1 MAAIARRSRPLRY
14 TLSHTNATLLPER
27 RSPLK
32 EYVFRDP
39 VHGNI
44 SVTDPTVF
52 ALIQSPEFQRLRRI
66 RQLGTSF
73 ISYPGAE
80 HTRFAHSIGVYHLMN
95 QVLKH
100 LTDRGIVQLD
110 PEEHVMACCAA
121 LLHDIGHGPFSHLFE
136 KLTRVHHERW
146 VEQIIASPESGIHQ
160 ILASRNPD
168 WPARITSIITG
179 TWTGDP
185 FVKELISSQ
194 LDVDRMDY
202 LLRDSKMCG
211 VTYGQFDLE
220 RLIQTITV
228 VDGHVALTEKGILSA
243 EEFLLARYFMYWNV
257 YFHKATR
264 SIETVLEKLMNRAV
278 FLVRS
283 GQTDALGFVPPA
295 LEPILA
301 DRMMTLPEYLN
312 LDETDVLYAIKRWT
326 RSSDLVLADLSDRF
340 INRRLFAGIR
350 LDGRMEK
357 VLQREEQMVAAVR
370 AAGYSEVD
378 YYFEIDQTSNVT
390 YSYYVKPTEGGSPPI
405 QVLVGWTKPAVL
417 QEVTSVSDVLKS
429 IATERVTRYVLF
441 LPRQAV
447 AAVEQVLNG

>member
-1 MAAIARRSRPLRY
+1 M
-14 TLSHTNATLLPER
+14 
-27 RSPLK
+27 K

-80 HTRFAHSIGVYHLMN
+80 HTRFAHCLGVYHLMH

-100 LTDRGIVQLD
+100 LTDRGIVQID
-110 PEEHVMACCAA
+110 PEDQVLACCAA

-136 KLTRVHHERW
+136 KLTGLHHEKW
-146 VEQIIASPESGIHQ
+146 VEQIISSPETSIYQ
-160 ILASRNPD
+160 LLASRNPR
-168 WPARITSIITG
+168 WPARITSIIAG
-179 TWTGDP
+179 TWDGPP
-185 FVKELISSQ
+185 FLKELISSQ

-202 LLRDSKMCG
+202 LLRDSRMCG

-228 VDGHVALTEKGILSA
+228 SGGHVALTDKGIHSA
-243 EEFLLARYFMYWNV
+243 EEFILARYFMYWNV

-264 SIETVLEKLMNRAV
+264 SIEAVLEKMFQRAV
-278 FLVRS
+278 FLVRT
-283 GQTDALGFVPPA
+283 GRQAEMGFLPPA

-301 DRMMTLPEYLN
+301 GRPMSLADYLG
-312 LDETDVLYAIKRWT
+312 LDETDVLYGIKQWT
-326 RSSDLVLADLSDRF
+326 RSADPVLRDLSDRF
-340 INRRLFAGIR
+340 VNRRLFTGLR
-350 LDGRMEK
+350 LDERLNK
-357 VLQREEQMVAAVR
+357 VLERQADIVKAISASGFAEP
-370 AAGYSEVD
+370 D
-378 YYFEIDQTSNVT
+378 YYYHIDQTSNMA
-390 YSYYVKPTEGGSPPI
+390 YYYYVKPTETGSPPI
-405 QVLVGWTKPAVL
+405 QVQIDWTKPPSL
-417 QEVTSVSDVLKS
+417 REVTAVSDVIKS

-441 LPRQAV
+441 VPKEAEH
-447 AAVEQVLNG
+447 AVEQVLAS

>member
-1 MAAIARRSRPLRY
+1 M
-14 TLSHTNATLLPER
+14 
-27 RSPLK
+27 K

-80 HTRFAHSIGVYHLMN
+80 HTRFAHSLGVYHLMK
-95 QVLKH
+95 QVLRH
-100 LTDRGIVQLD
+100 LADRGIVQID
-110 PEEHVMACCAA
+110 PEEQALACCAA

-136 KLTRVHHERW
+136 KITGLHHETW
-146 VEQIIASPESGIHQ
+146 VERVIGSPETGIYQ
-160 ILASRNPD
+160 LLAGRNEQ
-168 WPARITSIITG
+168 WPARITSIIAG
-179 TWTGDP
+179 TWDGPP
-185 FVKELISSQ
+185 FLKELISSQ

-202 LLRDSKMCG
+202 LLRDSRMCG
-211 VTYGQFDLE
+211 VTYGQYDLE

-228 VDGHVALTEKGILSA
+228 VDGHVALTDKGIHSA

-264 SIETVLEKLMNRAV
+264 AIETVLDKMLDRAV
-278 FLVRS
+278 HLVRT
-283 GQTDALGFVPPA
+283 GQRDQIGFLPPS

-301 DRMMTLPEYLN
+301 GRAMTLSEYLQ
-312 LDETDVLYAIKRWT
+312 LDETDVMYAIKRWT
-326 RSSDLVLADLSDRF
+326 ESLDPVLRDLSDRF
-340 INRRLFAGIR
+340 INRRLFSGIR
-350 LDGRMEK
+350 LDERLSRLLER
-357 VLQREEQMVAAVR
+357 QADIVAAVR
-370 AAGYSEVD
+370 AAGFEEPE
-378 YYFEIDQTSNVT
+378 YYHHIDKTSNLA

-405 QVLVGWTKPAVL
+405 QVLVDWTQPPVL
-417 QEVTSVSDVLKS
+417 REVTTMSDVLKS

-441 LPRQAV
+441 VPKEA
-447 AAVEQVLNG
+447 AEAVERILGN

>member
-1 MAAIARRSRPLRY
+1 MSV
-14 TLSHTNATLLPER
+14 
-27 RSPLK
+27 K

-80 HTRFAHSIGVYHLMN
+80 HTRFAHSLGVYHLMDR
-95 QVLKH
+95 VLRH
-100 LTDRGIVQLD
+100 LTDRNIVQID
-110 PEEHVMACCAA
+110 PEDCALACCAA

-136 KLTRVHHERW
+136 KLTGQHHETW
-146 VEQIIASPESGIHQ
+146 VERVIGSPETSIYQ
-160 ILASRNPD
+160 LLYSRNQH
-168 WPARITSIITG
+168 WPARITSIIAG
-179 TWTGDP
+179 TWDGPP
-185 FVKELISSQ
+185 FLKELISSQ

-202 LLRDSKMCG
+202 LLRDSRMCG
-211 VTYGQFDLE
+211 VTYGQFDLD

-228 VDGHVALTEKGILSA
+228 HDGHVAMTDKGIHSA

-264 SIETVLEKLMNRAV
+264 AIETVLDKMLHRAV
-278 FLVRS
+278 SLVRS
-283 GQTDALGFVPPA
+283 GRRDEVGFLPPSM
-295 LEPILA
+295 EPILA
-301 DRMMTLPEYLN
+301 GRAMTLSEYLL

-326 RSSDLVLADLSDRF
+326 QAQDPILRDLSDRF
-340 INRRLFAGIR
+340 INRRLFTGIR
-350 LDGRMEK
+350 LDERLHR
-357 VLQREEQMVAAVR
+357 VLERQAEIIEAVK
-370 AAGYSEVD
+370 AAGFAEAD
-378 YYFEIDQTSNVT
+378 YYYHIDKTSNLA

-405 QVLVGWTKPAVL
+405 QVLVDWTKPPAL
-417 QEVTSVSDVLKS
+417 REVTVMSDVLKS

-441 LPRQAV
+441 VPKE
-447 AAVEQVLNG
+447 AADEVERILEN

>member
-1 MAAIARRSRPLRY
+1 M
-14 TLSHTNATLLPER
+14 
-27 RSPLK
+27 K

-80 HTRFAHSIGVYHLMN
+80 HTRFAHSLGVYHLMDR
-95 QVLKH
+95 VLKH
-100 LTDRGIVQLD
+100 LTERQLVDLD
-110 PEEHVMACCAA
+110 PEEHVLACCAA
-121 LLHDIGHGPFSHLFE
+121 MLHDIGHGPFSHLFE
-136 KLTRVHHERW
+136 KLTGMHHERW
-146 VEQIIASPESGIHQ
+146 TEEIISNPATSVYEL
-160 ILASRNPD
+160 LAGRNAQ
-168 WPARITSIITG
+168 WPARITSIIAG
-179 TWTGDP
+179 TWDGP
-185 FVKELISSQ
+185 PYLKELISSQ

-211 VTYGQFDLE
+211 VTYGQFDLD

-228 VDGHVALTEKGILSA
+228 LDGHVALTDKGIHSA

-264 SIETVLEKLMNRAV
+264 SIETVLDKLLERAV
-278 FLVRS
+278 HLVRS
-283 GQTDALGFVPPA
+283 GRPEALPFLPPA

-301 DRMMTLPEYLN
+301 GRSMTLAEYLR

-326 RSSDLVLADLSDRF
+326 ESADPVLQDLSDRF
-340 INRRLFAGIR
+340 INRRLFTGVR
-350 LDGRMEK
+350 LDERLARFLERQED
-357 VLQREEQMVAAVR
+357 VLDAVR
-370 AAGYSEVD
+370 AAGFAEPD
-378 YYFEIDQTSNVT
+378 FYYRIDQTSNVT

-405 QVLVGWTKPAVL
+405 QVLLDWARPPGAR
-417 QEVTSVSDVLKS
+417 EVTAVSEVIKS
-429 IATERVTRYVLF
+429 IATERVTRHVLF
-441 LPRQAV
+441 VPKEAV
-447 AAVEQVLNG
+447 DAVERILDA